1 MTTYAKYEAIRE
13 QPPRRDP
20 DIDRDELRA
29 LLRAEI
35 EEAEHKLMQAV
46 LAEAIAES
54 QPPADAAVSKNCFQ
68 RRACCMNCKYR
79 SQKKPAVSSGFILCA
94 RQESNLRP
102 FAPEANALSPELRAL
117 GPAL

>member
-1 MTTYAKYEAIRE
+1 VTTYAKYEAIRE

-54 QPPADAAVSKNCFQ
+54 QPPADTAVSKTVSKDE
-68 RRACCMNCKYR
+68 RA
-79 SQKKPAVSSGFILCA
+79 A
-94 RQESNLRP
+94 
-102 FAPEANALSPELRAL
+102 
-117 GPAL
+117 